1 MPTAPDKTKI
11 LVSLFHTPTEASRQ
25 IFYSVLRAG
34 HLIAGL
40 DYKQV
45 HPNYPGHKLLLCLK
59 GNGYIRV
66 GGRVLDVAPG
76 NIGWIFNH
84 HDNAHWPEKGSP
96 WEIYWIRVDG
106 PYMDQIYKT
115 LTATGSPVF
124 AGVDENAVAQT
135 FRRIFRIMKSR
146 SIAMEAALHTEV
158 ASLLKHLFMARHSA
172 NPEPGDTAEIPKS
185 LHKPMEAMRLYYDKP
200 LRIEDLAGM
209 ANMSVSSF
217 FRYFKAATGTSPIDW
232 LKRERINQA
241 KRRLLETDDSIALIA
256 EQTGYYDQ
264 FYFSRDFKRMNQI
277 SPSEYRQ
284 RERNANKSSKGNLLA
299 VAKASKLKNDR
310 QIVPHPTAPEEAK
323 IASKY

>member
-1 MPTAPDKTKI
+1 MSSAPHETKI
-11 LVSLFHTPTEASRQ
+11 LVSLFHTPTEGSRQ

-40 DYKQV
+40 NYKQV

-59 GNGYIRV
+59 GHGFIQV
-66 GGRVLDVAPG
+66 GGRTLPVGPG
-76 NIGWIFNH
+76 QIGWIFNH

-96 WEIYWIRVDG
+96 WEMYWIRVDG

-115 LTATGSPVF
+115 LTAAGSPVF
-124 AGVDENAVAQT
+124 GGVDVKASAPIY
-135 FRRIFRIMKSR
+135 RRIFRIMKSR
-146 SIAMEAALHTEV
+146 SIAMEASLHAEV
-158 ASLLKHLFMARHSA
+158 AELIKQLFLARHSA
-172 NPEPGDTAEIPKS
+172 NPSPGDAAEIPKS
-185 LHKPMEAMRLYYDKP
+185 LHKPISAMRLYYDKP
-200 LRIEDLAGM
+200 LRIDELAGM

-241 KRRLLETDDSIALIA
+241 KRRLLETDNSIAQIA

-264 FYFSRDFKRMNQI
+264 FYFSRDFKRMTQV

-284 RERNANKSSKGNLLA
+284 RERAHNKVVK
-299 VAKASKLKNDR
+299 
-310 QIVPHPTAPEEAK
+310 P
-323 IASKY
+323 

>member
-1 MPTAPDKTKI
+1 MATAPNETKI
-11 LVSLFHTPTEASRQ
+11 LVSLFHTPTEGSRQ

-34 HLIAGL
+34 HLIAGQ

-59 GNGYIRV
+59 GTGFIQV
-66 GGRVLDVAPG
+66 GGRTLAVGPG

-96 WEIYWIRVDG
+96 WEMYWIRVDG
-106 PYMDQIYKT
+106 PYLDQIYKT
-115 LTATGSPVF
+115 LTAAGSPVF
-124 AGVDENAVAQT
+124 AGVDTNACAQIY
-135 FRRIFRIMKSR
+135 RRIFRIMKSR

-158 ASLLKHLFMARHSA
+158 AGLIKQLFLARHSA
-172 NPEPGDTAEIPKS
+172 NPSAGDTPDEIPKS
-185 LHKPMEAMRLYYDKP
+185 LHKPMEAMRLYYDRP
-200 LRIEDLAGM
+200 LRIEELAGM

-284 RERNANKSSKGNLLA
+284 RERAHNKNL
-299 VAKASKLKNDR
+299 K
-310 QIVPHPTAPEEAK
+310 P
-323 IASKY
+323 